1 MRLWSGSADG
11 TRALAALCLGGWLL
25 AGAAGSAGALQ
36 IFAASYDMK
45 NGDSSSPGTSL
56 KDDSYTGGS
65 GNPTVAYAPLAG
77 GKGDLTDGAIA
88 PSNWNITPLPFVGWR
103 DSQLPNPEITFH
115 FTDLIHLDQV
125 QIHINKGYSPSSVDF
140 LMGGASR
147 NVVVNMGIS
156 GAANDWVS
164 FPGLDLTGDSLLVR
178 LKDRP
183 AETINGNFLSRD
195 WILISEVSFD
205 GSVIPEPATCLLV
218 GVGVLALAAS
228 RRKLGH

>member
-1 MRLWSGSADG
+1 MKLWTSSADG

-45 NGDSSSPGTSL
+45 NGDSSTPGTSL

-65 GNPTVAYAPLAG
+65 GNPTVAYALLAG

-115 FTDLIHLDQV
+115 FAAPIHLDQV

-147 NVVVNMGIS
+147 NVVVNMGLS

-178 LKDRP
+178 LKNRP
-183 AETINGNFLSRD
+183 ADTLSRD

-205 GSVIPEPATCLLV
+205 GTVIPEPATSLLV

>member
-25 AGAAGSAGALQ
+25 AGAAGSAGAVQ
-36 IFAASYDMK
+36 ILAASYDMK
-45 NGDSSSPGTSL
+45 NGDMSSPGTSL
-56 KDDSYTGGS
+56 KDDTYTGGS
-65 GNPTVAYAPLAG
+65 GDRTVAYALLAG

-103 DSQLPNPEITFH
+103 DYYLPSPEITFH
-115 FTDLIHLDQV
+115 FADPIHIDQV
-125 QIHINKGYSPSSVDF
+125 QIHINKGYCPSSVDF

-156 GAANDWVS
+156 GGANDWVS
-164 FPGLDLTGDSLLVR
+164 FPGLDLSGDSLLVR
-178 LKDRP
+178 LRDRP
-183 AETINGNFLSRD
+183 AETINGNYLSRD

-205 GSVIPEPATCLLV
+205 GTVIPEPTTSLLV
-218 GVGVLALAAS
+218 GVGLLALAAS
-228 RRKLGH
+228 RRKL